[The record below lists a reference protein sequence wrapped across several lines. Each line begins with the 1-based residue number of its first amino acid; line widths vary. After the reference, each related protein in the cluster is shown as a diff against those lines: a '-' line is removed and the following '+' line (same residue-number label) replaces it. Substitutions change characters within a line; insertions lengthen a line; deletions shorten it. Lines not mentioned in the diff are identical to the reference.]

1 MIRTG
6 ITGVNGRMGRALV
19 QACQNRA
26 GFQLASATVRRGS
39 DLVGRDAG
47 QIAGTPPLGVPA
59 REALGNDVDVVI
71 DFTLPAATLDHL
83 DWCRERGK
91 RLVIGTTGF
100 DAAQHSRI
108 EEAARDIPI
117 VLAPNMS
124 VGVNLCFRLV
134 ELAART
140 VGRGSDIEVIEAH
153 HRHKADA
160 PSGTAL
166 RLGEK
171 AAAALE
177 HSLEDVAVYERSG
190 HTGPRPDDAIGFA
203 TVRGGDIVGEHTVLF
218 ASEGER
224 IEITHKA
231 TSRLNFA
238 HGALRAAE
246 WLQDRDAGLYDMQD
260 VLNL

>member
-1 MIRTG
+1 MIRIG
-6 ITGVNGRMGRALV
+6 ITGVNGRMGGALV
-19 QACQNRA
+19 QAAQGRED
-26 GFQLASATVRRGS
+26 LKLVSATVRRGS
-39 DLVGRDAG
+39 EL
-47 QIAGTPPLGVPA
+47 AGTDVGHITGLPPLGMAAAVSPA
-59 REALGNDVDVVI
+59 DDVEVVI
-71 DFTLPAATLDHL
+71 DFTLPEASLEHVE
-83 DWCRERGK
+83 WCRERGK
-91 RLVIGTTGF
+91 RIVIGTTGF
-100 DAAQHSRI
+100 DSAQRGRI
-108 EEAARDIPI
+108 EAAAREIPV

-140 VGRGSDIEVIEAH
+140 VGEASDIEILEAH

-171 AAAALE
+171 AAGALGRD
-177 HSLEDVAVYERSG
+177 LEELAVYERHG
-190 HTGPRPDDAIGFA
+190 HTGPRPEGTIGFA
-203 TVRGGDIVGEHTVLF
+203 TLRAGDIVGEHTVLF

-238 HGALRAAE
+238 KGALRAAA
-246 WLQDRDAGLYDMQD
+246 WLADKDAGLYDMQD
-260 VLNL
+260 VLGL